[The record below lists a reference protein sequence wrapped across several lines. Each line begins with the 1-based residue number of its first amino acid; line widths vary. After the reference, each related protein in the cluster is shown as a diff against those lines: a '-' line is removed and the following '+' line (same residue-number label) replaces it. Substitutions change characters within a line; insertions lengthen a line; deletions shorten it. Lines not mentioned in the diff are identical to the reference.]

1 MFFVRLFSVRSFHV
15 HVDVKRIWCE
25 MTIHRLASTILKSH
39 SLFCLPSRLWALRS
53 WLSAESSNVK
63 SKKGQFSS
71 IKTKTHKNIIA
82 YVWVGGNRDRESW
95 EGVFLLNR
103 LCSPLPFVLFE
114 SCFSRSFH
122 TEKLKSTAGKVQI
135 ECRELVEERRESFF
149 CLECVGIFNM
159 KKELWCGFWVLWMCV
174 QQDVFEIGFWD
185 FSILLALFL
194 TLLPWNFVKSLFLRL
209 FSARVFA
216 EICIFWC
223 V

>member
-82 YVWVGGNRDRESW
+82 YVWVRGNRDRESW
-95 EGVFLLNR
+95 EGVFVVEQTLFSSPV
-103 LCSPLPFVLFE
+103 CSF
-114 SCFSRSFH
+114 
-122 TEKLKSTAGKVQI
+122 
-135 ECRELVEERRESFF
+135 RELFFEKFSHGKIKEHSWKSSDRMSWTRRGKTR
-149 CLECVGIFNM
+149 V
-159 KKELWCGFWVLWMCV
+159 
-174 QQDVFEIGFWD
+174 VFLSGVRRYF
-185 FSILLALFL
+185 
-194 TLLPWNFVKSLFLRL
+194 
-209 FSARVFA
+209 
-216 EICIFWC
+216 
-223 V
+223 